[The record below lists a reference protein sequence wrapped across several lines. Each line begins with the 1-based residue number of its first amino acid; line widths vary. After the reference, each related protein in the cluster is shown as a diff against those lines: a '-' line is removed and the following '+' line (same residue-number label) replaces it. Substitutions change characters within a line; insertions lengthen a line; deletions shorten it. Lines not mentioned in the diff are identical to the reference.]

1 MELQTAAP
9 ASGGMGNI
17 ITSPQDDD
25 KEGSSEDGG
34 HEDSEGDNESQGSP
48 ESDGNDGS
56 EAGLVD

>member
-1 MELQTAAP
+1 LEPQTAVPAP
-9 ASGGMGNI
+9 GGMGNI
-17 ITSPQDDD
+17 MTSSLDDD

-34 HEDSEGDNESQGSP
+34 HEDSEGDDESQGSP